1 MTPED
6 GAPASQIAL
15 TAAVDRRTAEA
26 LALKLRQRL
35 KALGY
40 EGVSITVA
48 PAPATVREDHSAS

>member
-1 MTPED
+1 VTPDD
-6 GAPASQIAL
+6 GAPPSQIAI

-40 EGVSITVA
+40 DGVSITVA
-48 PAPATVREDHSAS
+48 PAPGTVREEPSAD